1 MPGLRRELS
10 SLQVMLLEMS
20 EVYPKVSTQDSGNEA
35 SEFKGVQVW
44 LTAGHP
50 DVWSR
55 AWTHAL
61 HHTPPVPA
69 ADRCLKC
76 LITADEDAHVF
87 SSVSPQTFNLPPRRW
102 CVLPHAVI
110 RLKHRGKKNVWH
122 EYLCKLTL
130 LVVVLHS
137 LPLSRQ
143 VCVAAVGNTRQ
154 KAQEVCRLLGQS
166 LGKPLLIR
174 EEETKEWGGHTDS
187 QQPNAPDSQTLQERI
202 LNATAYASCRVFA
215 VFEIKG
221 KENRRKKLL

>member
-1 MPGLRRELS
+1 MPGLRREVS

-35 SEFKGVQVW
+35 SEFKGMQVW

-87 SSVSPQTFNLPPRRW
+87 SCFPSNFQSTTQKVMCLTPCSYKNWNT
-102 CVLPHAVI
+102 
-110 RLKHRGKKNVWH
+110 GEKKMFGMN
-122 EYLCKLTL
+122 
-130 LVVVLHS
+130 
-137 LPLSRQ
+137 
-143 VCVAAVGNTRQ
+143 
-154 KAQEVCRLLGQS
+154 
-166 LGKPLLIR
+166 I
-174 EEETKEWGGHTDS
+174 
-187 QQPNAPDSQTLQERI
+187 
-202 LNATAYASCRVFA
+202 YASWPCLLLCCILCLSA
-215 VFEIKG
+215 VKCASLLLETRGRKPKKYVG
-221 KENRRKKLL
+221 CLASHWENLY

>member
-1 MPGLRRELS
+1 MPGLRREVS

-35 SEFKGVQVW
+35 SEFKGMQVW

-110 RLKHRGKKNVWH
+110 RTETQGKKKCLAWIFMQVDPACCCAAFSASQPSSVRRCCWKHAAESPRSMSAAWPVTGKTFINKRTRNKRMGRPH
-122 EYLCKLTL
+122 
-130 LVVVLHS
+130 
-137 LPLSRQ
+137 RQ
-143 VCVAAVGNTRQ
+143 
-154 KAQEVCRLLGQS
+154 S
-166 LGKPLLIR
+166 
-174 EEETKEWGGHTDS
+174 
-187 QQPNAPDSQTLQERI
+187 
-202 LNATAYASCRVFA
+202 AT
-215 VFEIKG
+215 
-221 KENRRKKLL
+221 

>member
-1 MPGLRRELS
+1 M
-10 SLQVMLLEMS
+10 
-20 EVYPKVSTQDSGNEA
+20 
-35 SEFKGVQVW
+35 
-44 LTAGHP
+44 
-50 DVWSR
+50 
-55 AWTHAL
+55 
-61 HHTPPVPA
+61 
-69 ADRCLKC
+69 
-76 LITADEDAHVF
+76 
-87 SSVSPQTFNLPPRRW
+87 
-102 CVLPHAVI
+102 
-110 RLKHRGKKNVWH
+110 GKKNVWR

-187 QQPNAPDSQTLQERI
+187 LQPNSPDSPTLQERI